1 MADSDYER
9 RTSHDYADRYSDRY
23 DANSWGMII
32 GIAAVVGIIAMLF
45 IGFGSSGPDRPQQ
58 TQVPSVERTTPA
70 PTPTAPT
77 TQPVTV
83 PK

>member
-9 RTSHDYADRYSDRY
+9 RTSHDYIDRYSDRY
-23 DANSWGMII
+23 DANSWGMVI

-45 IGFGSSGPDRPQQ
+45 IGFQAGPDRPQP
-58 TQVPSVERTTPA
+58 TPTSIERTA

>member
-9 RTSHDYADRYSDRY
+9 RTSHDYIDQRSNRY

-32 GIAAVVGIIAMLF
+32 GIAAVAAILAMLF
-45 IGFGSSGPDRPQQ
+45 IGFSAGPDRPQQ
-58 TQVPSVERTTPA
+58 TPTGVERTTPT

>member
-1 MADSDYER
+1 MANSDYER
-9 RTSHDYADRYSDRY
+9 RSSHDYIDQYSDRY
-23 DANSWGMII
+23 EANSWGMVI
-32 GIAAVVGIIAMLF
+32 GIAAVIGIIAMLF
-45 IGFGSSGPDRPQQ
+45 IGLQAGPDRPQ
-58 TQVPSVERTTPA
+58 TQPTGVERTVPA

>member
-23 DANSWGMII
+23 DANSWGMVI

-45 IGFGSSGPDRPQQ
+45 IGFGSSGPDT
-58 TQVPSVERTTPA
+58 TQPTAVERTA

-77 TQPVTV
+77 TQPAPAPPAST

>member
-1 MADSDYER
+1 MANSDYER
-9 RTSHDYADRYSDRY
+9 RTAHDYIDQHSDKYDRY
-23 DANSWGMII
+23 DANSWGMVI

-45 IGFGSSGPDRPQQ
+45 IGFSAGPDRPQP
-58 TQVPSVERTTPA
+58 TQPTSIERTA
-70 PTPTAPT
+70 PTPTAPS

>member
-9 RTSHDYADRYSDRY
+9 RTSHDYIDRYSDRY
-23 DANSWGMII
+23 DANSWGMAI

-45 IGFGSSGPDRPQQ
+45 IGFQAGPDRPQ
-58 TQVPSVERTTPA
+58 TQPTAIERTAPA

-77 TQPVTV
+77 TQPVTA

>member
-9 RTSHDYADRYSDRY
+9 RASHDYIDQYSDRY
-23 DANSWGMII
+23 DANSWGMVI

-45 IGFGSSGPDRPQQ
+45 IGFQSGPDRPQQ
-58 TQVPSVERTTPA
+58 PTGIERTVPA
-70 PTPTAPT
+70 PTAPIE
-77 TQPVTV
+77 QPVTV

>member
-9 RTSHDYADRYSDRY
+9 RTSHDYIDRRSDRY

-32 GIAAVVGIIAMLF
+32 GIAAVAAILAMLF
-45 IGFGSSGPDRPQQ
+45 IGFQAGPDRPKQ
-58 TQVPSVERTTPA
+58 TQPPAAERTITA